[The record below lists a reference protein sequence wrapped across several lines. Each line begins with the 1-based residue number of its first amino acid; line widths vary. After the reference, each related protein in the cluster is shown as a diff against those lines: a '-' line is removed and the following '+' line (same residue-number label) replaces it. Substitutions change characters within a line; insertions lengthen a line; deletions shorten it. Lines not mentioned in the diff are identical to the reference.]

1 MKPSDILS
9 AVKNADGR
17 FIEESEKEN
26 ASGYFKSRKLTSI
39 LGKTGT
45 VAACLALAA
54 FIGVN
59 IYIANAGKAGPDN
72 ASSGDNTPGRVM
84 LTEGTDVIKT
94 KASLTVK
101 THKRSFTNTK
111 TEKTYDIDEYNLLLP
126 AIGYDENG
134 GISYIMNGLTSV
146 KEFENEYVMNKTDDI
161 IKYKDGKEEWTYRI
175 DEGANFYYSQKVS
188 GGVIYEKNDCEI
200 GLIDSKGKL
209 KWKTKTDGYLSTYI
223 YEMGDEIW
231 LWCPMIQEIVCMDE
245 AEPQYE
251 YSPVDFRACVY
262 SAKTGELI
270 KTVSKIVGVYGT
282 NGILSL
288 VGATNDGFVFCSY
301 KGDNIAVITIIGF
314 DGECKKII
322 SFEDEN
328 RKYNVTSAD
337 IYGDVLYLSGTLT
350 KRNENPYA
358 GNYTTALYEKI
369 NGLLFLEKFGQGYYK
384 DLLNRATA
392 IEETD
397 AASFMLAYS
406 LDKGEPVCLY
416 TVNNSF
422 GGRVKFDI
430 SADATSLKW
439 DTFTPTCTRKATM
452 ALQSDEGR
460 AHTILFDNELKSYF
474 FTEGG
479 KYAIVWQW

>member
-26 ASGYFKSRKLTSI
+26 ASGYFKSRKLTGI

-111 TEKTYDIDEYNLLLP
+111 SEKTYDIDEYNLILP
-126 AIGYDENG
+126 TTAFDTNA
-134 GISYIMNGLTSV
+134 GISCIMDDLTYIMYGLTSV
-146 KEFENEYVMNKTDDI
+146 KEFENEYVMNKTDGI
-161 IKYKDGKEEWTYRI
+161 TRYKDGKAEWTYRF
-175 DEGANFYYSQKVS
+175 DEGANLFYSQKVT

-200 GLIDSKGKL
+200 GFIDEKGNL
-209 KWKTKTDGYLSTYI
+209 KWKTKTDGVLSRDI
-223 YEMGDEIW
+223 YEKGDEIW
-231 LWCPMIQEIVCMDE
+231 FFCPFIQEIVCEDE
-245 AEPQYE
+245 AEPQYH
-251 YSPVDFRACVY
+251 YSPVVFSAYVY
-262 SAKTGELI
+262 SAKTGEYI
-270 KTVSKIVGVYGT
+270 KTVSETLGVMGENT
-282 NGILSL
+282 ILSL
-288 VGATNDGFVFCSY
+288 VGATDDGFVFCSY
-301 KGDNIAVITIIGF
+301 KGENIAVITIIGF
-314 DGECKKII
+314 DGKCKTIL
-322 SFEDEN
+322 SFEDKN

-337 IYGDVLYLSGTLT
+337 IYDSVLYLSGTLT
-350 KRNENPYA
+350 ER
-358 GNYTTALYEKI
+358 ALYY
-369 NGLLFLEKFGQGYYK
+369 NNSRPLFLEKSGQDYYK
-384 DLLNRATA
+384 ALLERAVV

-397 AASFMLAYS
+397 AVSFMLAYS
-406 LDKGEPVCLY
+406 LDKNEPVSLY
-416 TVNNSF
+416 TVNNAF
-422 GGRVKFDI
+422 GGRVYFDE
-430 SADATSLKW
+430 SADATSLRW
-439 DTFTPTCTRKATM
+439 DTFTPVYTRKARM
-452 ALQSDEGR
+452 SLQSDEGR

-474 FTEGG
+474 FTAGG
-479 KYAIVWQW
+479 KYAIVWQY

>member
-1 MKPSDILS
+1 MKAKDVLNSVKQADIKYIKEAEADNAAEYFKNRKFTNIISKIGTAVAVAALAVFIGLNVYNANNKVTDPAS
-9 AVKNADGR
+9 A
-17 FIEESEKEN
+17 
-26 ASGYFKSRKLTSI
+26 ASGDD
-39 LGKTGT
+39 
-45 VAACLALAA
+45 AH
-54 FIGVN
+54 
-59 IYIANAGKAGPDN
+59 
-72 ASSGDNTPGRVM
+72 GRVM
-84 LTEGTDVIKT
+84 LIDGTDVKKT
-94 KASLTVK
+94 KSSLTVK
-101 THKRSFTNTK
+101 THEKSFTNTK

-126 AIGYDENG
+126 PIGYDENG

-245 AEPQYE
+245 TEPQYE

-337 IYGDVLYLSGTLT
+337 IYGDALYLSGTLT
-350 KRNENPYA
+350 ETNTKQYDGRLFNR
-358 GNYTTALYEKI
+358 LFIEK
-369 NGLLFLEKFGQGYYK
+369 LGQDGYS
-384 DLLNRATA
+384 DLLDKVEAA
-392 IEETD
+392 EKTD
-397 AASFMLAYS
+397 ATSFMLAYS

-422 GGRVKFDI
+422 GGRVKLDI

-439 DTFTPTCTRKATM
+439 DTFTPACTRKATM

-460 AHTILFDNELKSYF
+460 AYTVLFDNELKSYF
-474 FTEGG
+474 YTEGG
-479 KYAIVWQW
+479 TYAIVWQW

>member
-26 ASGYFKSRKLTSI
+26 ASGYFKSRKLTGI

-111 TEKTYDIDEYNLLLP
+111 SEKTYDIDEYNLILP
-126 AIGYDENG
+126 STEYDANA

-209 KWKTKTDGYLSTYI
+209 KWKTKTDGYLSTDI

-231 LWCPMIQEIVCMDE
+231 LWCPIIQEIVCMDE

-270 KTVSKIVGVYGT
+270 KTVSKIIGVYGT

-350 KRNENPYA
+350 ERNKNLHPGRSALFDENSRP
-358 GNYTTALYEKI
+358 
-369 NGLLFLEKFGQGYYK
+369 LFLEKFGQDYYK
-384 DLLNRATA
+384 DLLNRAVV

-397 AASFMLAYS
+397 AVSFMLAYS
-406 LDKGEPVCLY
+406 LDKNEPVSLY
-416 TVNNSF
+416 TVNNAF
-422 GGRVKFDI
+422 GGRVYFDE
-430 SADATSLKW
+430 SADATSLRW
-439 DTFTPTCTRKATM
+439 DTFTPVYTRKARM
-452 ALQSDEGR
+452 SLQSDEGR

-479 KYAIVWQW
+479 KYAVVWQW

>member
-1 MKPSDILS
+1 MKASDILS
-9 AVKNADGR
+9 AVKNADGKYKD
-17 FIEESEKEN
+17 EADAEN
-26 ASGYFKSRKLTSI
+26 AAEHFRSRKITNV
-39 LGKTGT
+39 LGKIGT
-45 VAACLALAA
+45 AAAFAALAV

-59 IYIANAGKAGPDN
+59 VYFANVKKVEPGA
-72 ASSGDNTPGRVM
+72 ASSTDEAPGRVM
-84 LTEGTDVIKT
+84 IIDGTDVIKAKT
-94 KASLTVK
+94 TLTVK
-101 THKRSFTNTK
+101 THEKSFVNTK
-111 TEKTYDIDEYNLLLP
+111 SEKTLEFDEYNLKLP
-126 AIGYDENG
+126 PMVYDEND
-134 GISYIMNGLTSV
+134 GISYVMNGLTSV

-209 KWKTKTDGYLSTYI
+209 KWKTKTDGYLSTDI

-337 IYGDVLYLSGTLT
+337 IYDGVLYLSGTLME
-350 KRNENPYA
+350 RNKNLYA
-358 GNYTTALYEKI
+358 GRSSLYDE
-369 NGLLFLEKFGQGYYK
+369 NSRPLFLEKFGQDYYK
-384 DLLNRATA
+384 DLLNRTAA

-397 AASFMLAYS
+397 AVSFMLAYS
-406 LDKGEPVCLY
+406 LDKNEPVSLY
-416 TVNNSF
+416 TVNNAY
-422 GGRVKFDI
+422 GGRVYFDE

-460 AHTILFDNELKSYF
+460 AHTVLFDNELKSYF
-474 FTEGG
+474 FTEGC
-479 KYAIVWQW
+479 KYAVVWQY